1 MSKRVYLSIDISV
14 IPEQED
20 TPVSL
25 RIQVSAATVKALHTR
40 LQQAY
45 LKDDVRVVR
54 RTTVLIDLLV
64 HHVPMAVLCER
75 WRLSVSCLYDWQK
88 AFLLRGLD
96 SLISRHSGGRPE
108 KLTPSQKK
116 RLVELIEAGPLVVG
130 CETACWN
137 SVLIRVLIW
146 REFGVLYNRHY
157 VCTLLHNLG
166 FSFQKARFVSDHLDA
181 AKRLAWLQDKW
192 PAIVGAA
199 KRCKGLILFEDE
211 ASFAQWGSLSY
222 TWARRGHQPEVP
234 TSGKRKGYKV
244 FGAIEYF
251 SGRLFYRG
259 IEGRF
264 NSESYQGFLQMIM
277 AQTSEHLFLIH
288 DGARYHTS
296 AATQAF
302 LAAHSDRITEHPLP
316 SYSPDYNPIEYLWK
330 KTKQRATHN
339 KYFNEFT
346 ALTVSVDKALAYF
359 ATHPEEVR
367 GLSLAF
373 MCRVRY
379 LPLRTIS
386 SPSGL
391 WRLSYIP
398 FPTTHPHCRPSSMR
412 HLSSHSRWNGS
423 PPAFLRS
430 PDAWKS
436 FVTAWMTTW

>member
-1 MSKRVYLSIDISV
+1 MPI
-14 IPEQED
+14 
-20 TPVSL
+20 
-25 RIQVSAATVKALHTR
+25 RIQLSSATVKALQSR
-40 LQQAY
+40 LQHAY
-45 LKDDVRVVR
+45 RKDEVRFVR
-54 RTTVLIDLLV
+54 RITVLLDLLV
-64 HHVPMAVLCER
+64 HHVSVAVLCER
-75 WRLSVSCLYDWQK
+75 WGLSPSCLYDWQR
-88 AFLLRGLD
+88 AFVLHGMD
-96 SLISRHSGGRPE
+96 SLRYRHSGGRPA

-146 REFGVLYNRHY
+146 REFGVLYNRHD

-181 AKRLAWLQDKW
+181 TKRLVWLQDKW
-192 PAIVGAA
+192 PAIVRAA

-244 FGAIEYF
+244 FGAIASF
-251 SGRLFYRG
+251 SGRLFYQG

-264 NSESYQGFLQMIM
+264 NSESYQGFLPMIM

-296 AATQAF
+296 ASTKAF

-339 KYFNEFT
+339 KYFKEFVE
-346 ALTVSVDKALAYF
+346 LTVSVEKALAYF
-359 ATHPEEVR
+359 AMHPETVF
-367 GLSLAF
+367 GLF
-373 MCRVRY
+373 GRY
-379 LPLRTIS
+379 CEE
-386 SPSGL
+386 SGL
-391 WRLSYIP
+391 ELKQ
-398 FPTTHPHCRPSSMR
+398 
-412 HLSSHSRWNGS
+412 
-423 PPAFLRS
+423 A
-430 PDAWKS
+430 A
-436 FVTAWMTTW
+436 